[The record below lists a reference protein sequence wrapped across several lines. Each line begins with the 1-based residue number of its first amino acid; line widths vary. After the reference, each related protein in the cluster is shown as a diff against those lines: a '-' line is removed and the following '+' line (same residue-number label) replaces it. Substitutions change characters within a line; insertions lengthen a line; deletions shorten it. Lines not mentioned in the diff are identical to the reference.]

1 MKRLLQICSCLFF
14 CISLPA
20 APGGDRMYFDH
31 LSVSEGLS
39 QNSVTAIAQDSRGF
53 IWIGTKD
60 GLNRFDGKEVKV
72 YRHLPGDSRS
82 LGCNFVSALC
92 VDERDRIWVGTDVGL
107 YVYHPDEERFEPFLR
122 ESREVLRLTRGI
134 SSIQMDAKGRI
145 WVSEYTDAFFCYDP
159 GTDRLDWYPYGEL
172 GLEDSYSVQKLLI
185 DEGGRIWLGDFGEGL
200 FTVSPDMKSI
210 VPFRD
215 SGSGRVVFKGDYVN
229 DMIPGTGN
237 RLYVA
242 SFGGVWELDV
252 STYTVR
258 NLFRTDGEGKPIQ
271 ARCLLLRSDG
281 KLLAGTESGLYVYDP
296 IQGSLS
302 NLRCSWFDPFGL
314 SDNAIYSLFEDH
326 DGGVWAGSW
335 FGGADYCREPHS
347 PVRKYYPTVS
357 PGGLHGNHIRE
368 FCKGPDGRIWVGTE
382 DGGLNLFDPVT
393 DRFQFF
399 EPSRDFSNVHGL
411 CVRGNELWVG
421 TYSKGLYVVDLDSK
435 RIKRSFIKGVNCE
448 SLEDNS
454 IFTIALSPLG
464 EIYVG
469 TYSGIQ
475 RFNDATGR
483 FDPIP
488 ESLDH
493 FIYAVKF
500 DREGNLWAV
509 TYDEGIF
516 LRMASDGKWRHFL
529 HVVGDAS
536 SLPHN
541 RPTGCFEDSS
551 GRIWITTQGGGFA
564 RYLPETA
571 TFKVFDMSNGLP
583 NDVVYQMEEAEDGT
597 LWLSTDQGLVSFQ
610 PDSEEMRAWTVEDG
624 FLCDQYNYRSS
635 FKDDDGTLYFGGI
648 KGFVRFNPS
657 LLRHE
662 AATPNAVL
670 TELQINGKAV
680 RPSLPGS
687 PLGKSISYTDRL
699 NLRFNQNSIALK
711 LSTPLSH
718 SHSAP
723 VMYRMVGLEDEWL
736 FAEGTRLIRY
746 PHLPPGRYRFVV
758 SVSDQGRAEDELA
771 SLSIRVRQPWYGSVL
786 ARVLY
791 ALLLSLFFYLVF
803 HAVHLRNEMNL
814 RERIKE
820 LEKKTEK
827 DMYESKIQFFT
838 HIAHEI
844 RTPVTMIRGP
854 LDHIIQEGGFDE
866 DIREDLDMMKKNS
879 DRLFSLTS
887 QLLDFRKMESV
898 GAQLE
903 FRSCNVSAM
912 VREVM
917 AEQMYQVE
925 ERGLSF
931 IRHLPETD
939 LYADVSPEA
948 FVHIVSNL
956 FSNAVKYADRSL
968 ELTLREEEDTLV
980 LETRNDGDVIPPESR
995 DDIFKPFVRY
1005 SAGEDRAVQGTGI
1018 GLVYARSLSQAHGGS
1033 LRMGPQT
1040 DFNVFILRLPL
1051 HQASVS
1057 PSSEDSLPADGQAAG
1072 FRTVLVVEDHEDMRG
1087 FIRKILSRQFRVLE
1101 AGNGAA
1107 ALEVLS
1113 QQDVDLVVSDVM
1125 MPLMDGFEL
1134 CRTIKSD
1141 IRFSHIPVI
1150 LMTAKT
1156 DDGSKIQGMELGAD
1170 AYVEKPFSMDY
1181 LRASISSLL
1190 VNRDNVRKALSR
1202 SPVIPVSSIAVT
1214 DADKS
1219 FIEDIYRIIAQNYSN
1234 TEFRMDDMASELHM
1248 SRTQFYR
1255 KIQGVLDMTPN
1266 DLLRLERLKH
1276 AAALLKTGRLRV
1288 SEVCY
1293 MTGFS
1298 SPSYFSKC
1306 FLKQFGVT
1314 PTDYSASTAES

>member
-1 MKRLLQICSCLFF
+1 
-14 CISLPA
+14 
-20 APGGDRMYFDH
+20 MYFDH

-122 ESREVLRLTRGI
+122 ASREALHLTRGI
-134 SSIQMDAKGRI
+134 SSIQTDAKGRI

-185 DEGGRIWLGDFGEGL
+185 DEGGRIWLGDFGDGL

-215 SGSGRVVFKGDYVN
+215 SGSGREVFKGDYVN

-314 SDNAIYSLFEDH
+314 SDNAIYSLFEDC

-475 RFNDATGR
+475 RFDDATGR
-483 FDPIP
+483 FDPVP

-516 LRMASDGKWRHFL
+516 LRMTSDGKWRHFL

-610 PDSEEMRAWTVEDG
+610 PDSEEMRVWTVEDG

-635 FKDDDGTLYFGGI
+635 FKDDDWTLYFGGI

-670 TELQINGKAV
+670 TELQIDGKAV

-699 NLRFNQNSIALK
+699 NLRFNQNSIAWK

-771 SLSIRVRQPWYGSVL
+771 SLSIRIRQPWYGSVL
-786 ARVLY
+786 AKVLY

-820 LEKKTEK
+820 LERKTEK
-827 DMYESKIQFFT
+827 DLYESKIQFFT

-879 DRLFSLTS
+879 DRLFSLTN

-980 LETRNDGDVIPPESR
+980 LETRNDGDVVPPESR

-1005 SAGEDRAVQGTGI
+1005 STGGDKAVQGTGI

-1040 DFNVFILRLPL
+1040 DCNVFILHLPL

-1057 PSSEDSLPADGQAAG
+1057 PTSEDSLPADGQAAG